1 MEGAGFL
8 KTVSFGGFDK
18 KDVLQY
24 VDKLNTQIYTLENEL
39 NEKKALLESA
49 GTGDKAATEKYEQ
62 LLNENRATITELQ
75 TSNESLKNQLK
86 NAEDESAAKDR
97 EIEDLKA
104 KLAAMEDELIEAKN
118 KAAASSQAE
127 TNAMD
132 LSNVFMQAQNTA
144 NSIVTSAKENARKM
158 DEDARKLANQVVDD
172 ANSKASTIV
181 KSADERALK
190 IVTDAET
197 RSEQLRTASE
207 NMKAVVLAEVA
218 EIQQSVDQV
227 KAMLDTFTVDG
238 LAKITQTS
246 QLLANTEQ
254 TLKKNGIPQFT
265 APRTARPAPAPQP
278 PKFGGTAPAPAPKP
292 VPPVQPVQPV
302 QPAQAQPQQPAQAQ
316 AQPAPAPAPK
326 PVAQDAAAALQQ
338 AQAVKPQA
346 QPQAAQP
353 QQQAQ
358 PQQPKPA
365 PKINIAGFDMAELE
379 KYAKGVE
386 AEVSKGK
393 PVDDG
398 YDGNVDPKNIRL
410 SKM

>member
-49 GTGDKAATEKYEQ
+49 GTGDAAATEKYEQ
-62 LLNENRATITELQ
+62 LLNENRTTITELQ

-86 NAEDESAAKDR
+86 NAEDEAAAKDK
-97 EIEDLKA
+97 EIEELKA
-104 KLAAMEDELIEAKN
+104 KLAAMEDELIDAKN
-118 KAAASSQAE
+118 KAAASSQTEA
-127 TNAMD
+127 NAMD

-181 KSADERALK
+181 KSADEKALK
-190 IVTDAET
+190 IVNDAET
-197 RSEQLRTASE
+197 RSEQLKTASE
-207 NMKAVVLAEVA
+207 NMKAVVLAEVE
-218 EIQQSVDQV
+218 EIAQSVNQV
-227 KAMLDTFTVDG
+227 KAILDSFTVDG
-238 LAKITQTS
+238 LSKITQTS
-246 QLLANTEQ
+246 QLLANTES

-265 APRTARPAPAPQP
+265 APKSAKPAPAPQP
-278 PKFGGTAPAPAPKP
+278 PKFSQPAQVKPVQPVAPAQPAPAAQPVQNQPKPAPAPAQPKVAQDAAAALEAAQAVKP
-292 VPPVQPVQPV
+292 VSQP
-302 QPAQAQPQQPAQAQ
+302 Q
-316 AQPAPAPAPK
+316 AQPAPAPAPA
-326 PVAQDAAAALQQ
+326 PA
-338 AQAVKPQA
+338 
-346 QPQAAQP
+346 
-353 QQQAQ
+353 
-358 PQQPKPA
+358 QPKPA
-365 PKINIAGFDMAELE
+365 PKLNNFGFDMAELE
-379 KYAKGVE
+379 KLTKGVE
-386 AEVSKGK
+386 ADATKGK

-398 YDGNVDPKNIRL
+398 YDGNVDPKNIRI